1 MVSRAWKVGGAVL
14 AVVACA
20 GVAVV
25 PRVARARIKSA
36 LDERCHRTL
45 DSVCTF
51 SDARLAV
58 DGVLVRDLT
67 VRAAG
72 GRYVARL
79 HRVALR
85 LGWARFLFGIPQ
97 RVDVDADGVE
107 VRGRATLGEI
117 VADLR
122 ARRSEDA
129 GPPRRSRLR
138 MRGIHITSIDARLSI
153 TDLAE
158 TPLEVRLRRGGVD
171 WTRDG
176 ATTAR
181 WNDLFSET
189 AGLRAHTGAC
199 TVLHGIDTTTTLD
212 CREFEG
218 EVDTARGHELR
229 GSLERALVAVQ
240 RRDDPARTA
249 DAPEAA
255 PTGGGAQVQ
264 ARFQD
269 GRVKVLHGA
278 EVIADLAPAGVSA
291 LFEGSSLR
299 EASFQLGGLDARQP
313 LLSVSFNR
321 MHEPW
326 QVDLDAGALPL
337 RELAP
342 WVPAVPWHNTTEGR
356 AHARVHLE
364 PGDQAERVEV
374 SGDVFVE
381 NFGLEHPGLAREPID
396 GLSVSLDGRATVDL
410 ARRRVTTPGLNWQV
424 NGIPFSVNGWA
435 ERADGRT
442 AMDLSLRA
450 PPMSCENALRSFP
463 RPVAGVASGLA
474 LSGSI
479 SADAHLALDTRRIS
493 ETVFDYNVHD
503 ACSVS
508 QVDWNLS
515 VRRFSG
521 PFVQRA
527 REAGGN
533 LRAFVTGPGAPA
545 WVPIEALPPNL
556 LNAVVAREDGGF
568 YRHRGF
574 SPSEIRGALVRNVNE
589 GRFAYGASTIS
600 MQLVKNVF
608 LAREKT
614 LVRKLQEVVLTW
626 WIEQSLTKS
635 AILELYLNVVEFGP
649 GIYGVGPAAR
659 FFFGCEPR
667 DLTTLQALYLAT
679 LLPAPVPRFAIFQ
692 RGAPSADTLA
702 RLRGLA
708 RSMAAN
714 RLMEPADAE
723 AAQHEAFAFRPRAA
737 TIPGAATLTV
747 DAATTDDAARVMAEQ
762 AMVQVRAADPAASDA
777 PVEGSSVGAAQAPT
791 PPPAGAQPDSSSR

>member
-1 MVSRAWKVGGAVL
+1 MVSRAWKVGGAIL
-14 AVVACA
+14 AMVACA

-25 PRVARARIKSA
+25 PRVARARIKSV

-107 VRGRATLGEI
+107 VRGRASLGEL
-117 VADLR
+117 VSDLR
-122 ARRSEDA
+122 SRRSDDA
-129 GPPRRSRLR
+129 AAPRKSRLR
-138 MRGIHITSIDARLSI
+138 MRALHVTNIDARLAI
-153 TDLAE
+153 PELAG
-158 TPLEVRLRRGGVD
+158 TPLEVRLRQGGID

-181 WNDLFSET
+181 WSDLLADT
-189 AGLRAHTGAC
+189 PGLRAHTGTC

-218 EVDTARGHELR
+218 ELDVAKGRELR
-229 GSLERALVAVQ
+229 STLERALGEIQGRSGREQSGDVPQ
-240 RRDDPARTA
+240 
-249 DAPEAA
+249 AA
-255 PTGGGAQVQ
+255 PSTVAGSQVQ
-264 ARFQD
+264 TRFQD
-269 GRVKVLHGA
+269 GRVKVMHGT
-278 EVIADLAPAGVSA
+278 EVIADLAPAGLSA
-291 LFEGSSLR
+291 LIEGSSLR

-313 LLSVSFNR
+313 SLSVSFNR

-342 WVPAVPWHNTTEGR
+342 WVPAVPWHNTAEGR

-364 PGDQAERVEV
+364 PGDQPERLEV
-374 SGDVFVE
+374 SGDVFLE

-396 GLSVSLDGRATVDL
+396 GLSVSLDGRASIDL

-435 ERADGRT
+435 ERAEGRT
-442 AMDLSLRA
+442 AMDLSVRA

-463 RPVAGVASGLA
+463 RPVAGIATGLA

-503 ACSVS
+503 ACSAS
-508 QVDWNLS
+508 QADWNLS

-527 REAGGN
+527 REPGGN

-574 SPSEIRGALVRNVNE
+574 SPTEIRGALVRNVNE

-649 GIYGVGPAAR
+649 GIYGIGPASR

-692 RGAPSADTLA
+692 RGAPSGDTLA

-714 RLMEPADAE
+714 RLMEPSDAE
-723 AAQHEAFAFRPRAA
+723 AAQHEAFAFRARSAP
-737 TIPGAATLTV
+737 IPGAGTMTV
-747 DAATTDDAARVMAEQ
+747 DAATTDEAARAMAEQ
-762 AMVQVRAADPAASDA
+762 AMVQVRATAPTADVPPGDA
-777 PVEGSSVGAAQAPT
+777 PSEPPT
-791 PPPAGAQPDSSSR
+791 PEPQPDSSSR